1 MEKKTYLSFIKNSEI
16 PGTFCIYF
24 CDGIYDDNTEDTR
37 SSRNNFSGECKE
49 WLPGFSK

>member
-16 PGTFCIYF
+16 PALFVFIFATAFMMTTQR
-24 CDGIYDDNTEDTR
+24 NTR